1 MKTTKKVTSI
11 LHNKSQ
17 LEQNQLSTS
26 VVNQVKNQL
35 NTVNN
40 NIKENG
46 LIIDPDTKE
55 IVKYSPYIMFAA
67 GVRGANRLSSGCYVY
82 VFWWGARFYFT
93 SNAAVSWF
101 RGKLSTGS
109 SIASLASAVSLAT
122 GHGITSTLTK
132 TLGMYADS
140 MSNRLNNYNKAHKHS
155 KIYMDV
161 NFGSI
166 YSFHTF

>member
-93 SNAAVSWF
+93 SNAAVS
-101 RGKLSTGS
+101 
-109 SIASLASAVSLAT
+109 
-122 GHGITSTLTK
+122 
-132 TLGMYADS
+132 
-140 MSNRLNNYNKAHKHS
+140 
-155 KIYMDV
+155 
-161 NFGSI
+161 
-166 YSFHTF
+166 